1 MRGEGGHVLQRGG
14 VCVAMGG
21 MHGEGVGRGHV

>member
-21 MHGEGVGRGHV
+21 MHGEGGGRGHV